1 MSPSVTPR
9 LTFSELLRRNQPQA
23 AAWVTGSPD
32 APQLSGLV
40 KFYDTPYGGVLIEA
54 ELFGLPNIR
63 SAGSSDFYAMHIHEH
78 GDCSQHFMKTGP
90 HYNPSGQPHPMHAGD
105 LLPLLANQGYAW
117 ESFYDKRFR
126 VADILNRS
134 VIIHQHRDD
143 FTSQPSGD
151 SGIMIGC
158 GVIRQTETA

>member
-151 SGIMIGC
+151 SGTMIGC